1 MITTICIGFAL
12 KKSKILGNGTA
23 PIYIRITV
31 DGCRVEFT
39 TRRYLNPEHWNA
51 ESQKTKGTSNEA
63 KTFNQYLKTLE
74 QQVYDAHR
82 QMTDAKVAVTAEAL
96 RDRVTGKG
104 EAEKSK
110 MLVPIFKE
118 HNKRVS
124 LLVGKEYAEGTLER
138 YETSLSHTIEFLQ
151 WQYRI
156 NDIDIKDIDHQFIT
170 SYDFYLRSERNCCNN
185 TAVKYIKNFKKII
198 RICIA
203 NGWLDKDPFVN
214 YKAKVKEVIR
224 TYLTGEDIQVLKNKK
239 FVSER
244 LSQVRDIFLFAC
256 FTGLAYVDVSKLKRS
271 EITKGIDGQQWI
283 FTSRQKTDTAS
294 RIPLLPDAEEILW
307 KYKDHPEC
315 VTKDCAL
322 PVLSNQKM
330 NSYLKEIAD
339 FCGINKTLT
348 FHIAR
353 HTFATSVTL
362 ANGVSIES
370 VSKMLGH
377 TNIRTTQHYAKILDA
392 KVSEDMAM
400 LKKRISNI

>member
-51 ESQKTKGTSNEA
+51 ESQKMKGTSNEA
-63 KTFNQYLKTLE
+63 KTFNPYLKTLE

-82 QMTDAKVAVTAEAL
+82 QMTDAKVNVTAEAL

-104 EAEKSK
+104 EAERSK

-138 YETSLSHTIEFLQ
+138 YETSLSHTIEFLL
-151 WQYRI
+151 WQYRVS
-156 NDIDIKDIDHQFIT
+156 DIDIKDIDHQFIT
-170 SYDFYLRSERNCCNN
+170 SYDFYLRSERNCSNN

-244 LSQVRDIFLFAC
+244 LSQVRDIFLSAC
-256 FTGLAYVDVSKLKRS
+256 FTGLAYADV
-271 EITKGIDGQQWI
+271 
-283 FTSRQKTDTAS
+283 
-294 RIPLLPDAEEILW
+294 
-307 KYKDHPEC
+307 
-315 VTKDCAL
+315 V
-322 PVLSNQKM
+322 N
-330 NSYLKEIAD
+330 
-339 FCGINKTLT
+339 
-348 FHIAR
+348 
-353 HTFATSVTL
+353 
-362 ANGVSIES
+362 
-370 VSKMLGH
+370 
-377 TNIRTTQHYAKILDA
+377 
-392 KVSEDMAM
+392 
-400 LKKRISNI
+400 